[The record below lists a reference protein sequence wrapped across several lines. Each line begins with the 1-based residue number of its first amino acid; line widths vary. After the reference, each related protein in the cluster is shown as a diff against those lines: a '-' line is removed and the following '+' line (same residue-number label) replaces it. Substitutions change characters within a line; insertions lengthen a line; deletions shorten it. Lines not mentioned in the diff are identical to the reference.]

1 VEYQFLNVRHK
12 ARGADYIPIFVNPL
26 STMVLVCFHF
36 AGGSAQSFF
45 SWRNNVDKNDFDLF
59 AAELPGRG
67 RRTSEGFVDSV
78 SELAKSL
85 ADSISILP
93 KKPYVFF
100 GHSLGALIAY
110 ETARVISARGHR
122 TPIKLI
128 ISARQSPDW
137 FFVSNGLPLLDENS
151 LTSYLRNLAGTPEV
165 VLRNKDLMKM
175 VIPILRADLKLIY
188 NHKHVPSRSMDIPIV
203 TIGAI
208 NDDYVTFESLLGW
221 SKMTTGNFQLH
232 MIKGGHFAIMDNPET
247 VFDLIKTTVMEG
259 DLT

>member
-1 VEYQFLNVRHK
+1 MEYQFLKVLHRAK
-12 ARGADYIPIFVNPL
+12 GADYIPIFVNPL
-26 STMVLVCFHF
+26 SKIVLVCFHF

-45 SWRNNVDKNDFDLF
+45 TWRDAAQNGFDLF

-67 RRTSEGFVDSV
+67 RRTHEDFVDSIP
-78 SELAKSL
+78 ELARSL

-93 KKPYVFF
+93 NKPYVFF

-110 ETARVISARGHR
+110 ETARVLSARGQYALA
-122 TPIKLI
+122 KLI
-128 ISARQSPDW
+128 ISARQSPDSIS
-137 FFVSNGLPLLDENS
+137 VSKGLPLLDENS
-151 LTSYLRNLAGTPEV
+151 LTKYLRNLAGTPEV
-165 VLRNKDLMKM
+165 VLKNEDLMRM

-188 NHKHVPSRSMDIPIV
+188 SHKHVPSKAMDIPII

-221 SKMTTGNFQLH
+221 GNMTTGTFHLH

-247 VFDLIKTTVMEG
+247 VFDLIKVSEIKR
-259 DLT
+259 DI